1 MKLANQD
8 QVAALDPQFGRMATE
23 VGMHAWSLPQ
33 LTMREKAFVFLA
45 ADLCTA
51 NVGFPL
57 LTHVQ
62 MAGANGV
69 SVPECVA
76 AIRHLAPYAG
86 YPTAA
91 VALQQLRQLD
101 QSDGSQPEPL
111 HGCDL
116 NTATIAALAALDEE
130 FAGFFANQFNQRWGT
145 AELSP
150 RERAL
155 ACIAADVLN
164 QTLDE
169 SFSLHIDLAVAAG
182 AGDEQVRAVL
192 LLVAEY
198 GVAKAWRAYRALT
211 LYLPGAA
218 E

>member
-1 MKLANQD
+1 MKLANED
-8 QVAALDPQFGRMATE
+8 QVAALDPEFGRMAAE

-33 LTMREKAFVFLA
+33 LTMREKAFVFIA

-51 NVGFPL
+51 NIGFPL

-76 AIRHLAPYAG
+76 AIRYLAPYAG

-91 VALQQLRQLD
+91 VALQQLRQLND
-101 QSDGSQPEPL
+101 AEPREPQPV
-111 HGCDL
+111 HGWDL
-116 NTATIAALAALDEE
+116 AAETFDALAELDEE
-130 FAGFFANQFNQRWGT
+130 FAVFVANQYTQRWGT
-145 AELSP
+145 DELSP

-155 ACIAADVLN
+155 TCIAADVLN

-169 SFSLHIDLAVAAG
+169 SFSLHVDLALAAG
-182 AGDEQVRAVL
+182 ADDKRIRAVL

-198 GVAKAWRAYRALT
+198 GIAKAWRAYKAL
-211 LYLPGAA
+211 ASR
-218 E
+218 

>member
-1 MKLANQD
+1 MKLTNQE
-8 QVAALDPQFGRMATE
+8 QVAALDAEFGRMATE
-23 VGMHAWSLPQ
+23 VGVYAWSLPQ

-69 SVPECVA
+69 SVPKCVA
-76 AIRHLAPYAG
+76 AIRHLAPFAG

-91 VALQQLRQLD
+91 VALQQLAELN
-101 QSDGSQPEPL
+101 SSEPAERRPVD
-111 HGCDL
+111 HGNPCARIGD
-116 NTATIAALAALDEE
+116 ALADLDPE
-130 FAGFFANQFNQRWGT
+130 FAGFVADQYNQRCDSGD
-145 AELSP
+145 LSL
-150 RERAL
+150 RERFL

-169 SFSLHIDLAVAAG
+169 SFSLHVDLALAAG
-182 AGDEQVRAVL
+182 AGQEQIRAVL

-198 GVAKAWRAYRALT
+198 GVATSWRAHRAL
-211 LYLPGAA
+211 AA
-218 E
+218 R